1 MSKPISSTPR
11 SDPQSET
18 DTETSSRVSTTSS
31 SEQGSAS
38 EDGSEKLER
47 APLMTTRQTSNAAL
61 TTPVK
66 HNTNS
71 SAPPQAAMTSSSPTV
86 KNRQTG
92 DQKIARYGQAH
103 NLPAYQ
109 RDTDIK
115 KIKIEKE
122 GGAAD
127 IQQAPKPD
135 NRWDKFTKA
144 VTMDGK
150 LSLKNSR
157 EIEMSE
163 LAAWLR
169 TSPTSLRALT
179 ITDCNMGDGDAITLS
194 GALLVNTSLSELDL
208 SSNAIGAKGAAAL
221 ADALKVN
228 KTLSSLN
235 LRQNSIGAKGAA
247 ALADALKV
255 NKTLSRLN
263 LPQNSIGPEGTV
275 ALANALKVN
284 TTLIK
289 LDVARNLSG
298 SEGAL
303 ALANALKVNRT
314 LITVEFDLLGNPRFF
329 DDTEFWEIRQ
339 KIDDLLERNRHRKKL
354 LPDAEGGLHL
364 FMRHSPVLRDVFVPK
379 DVVTVL
385 NQHLPNDVLAFFAK
399 EGEKTLPASA
409 PSITTTTSNST
420 TTTTN
425 TSDSTTQTTLITS
438 PVALT
443 TDPSSSIPS
452 MTESTATEATINALL
467 AAPSPDVALL
477 RWIDGHVNPAAT
489 LNWVDPANGFTLLHY
504 AVEVQ
509 QIPVIR
515 SLLIRGIDRKKQDH
529 NNQTASQLAQA
540 RADSSSSGVA
550 ADIAALLRRVENNRG
565 YL

>member
-1 MSKPISSTPR
+1 MERAQRETVMSNRIPSTPR
-11 SDPQSET
+11 RNSQYET
-18 DTETSSRVSTTSS
+18 DTETRSLVSTTSS

-38 EDGSEKLER
+38 EDGSEKSAQ
-47 APLMTTRQTSNAAL
+47 APVMKTRQTSDVAP
-61 TTPVK
+61 TTPVT
-66 HNTNS
+66 HNTTS
-71 SAPPQAAMTSSSPTV
+71 SAPPQATMTSSSPTA

-92 DQKIARYGQAH
+92 DQKRARSGQAH

-109 RDTDIK
+109 LDTDIK
-115 KIKIEKE
+115 KIKTEKE

-127 IQQAPKPD
+127 TQQAPKPD
-135 NRWDKFTKA
+135 NRWGKFTKA

-194 GALLVNTSLSELDL
+194 GALLVNTSLSGLDL
-208 SSNAIGAKGAAAL
+208 SSNA
-221 ADALKVN
+221 
-228 KTLSSLN
+228 
-235 LRQNSIGAKGAA
+235 IGAKGAA

-314 LITVEFDLLGNPRFF
+314 LITVEFDLFGNPHFF

-339 KIDDLLERNRHRKKL
+339 KIDDLLESNRQRKKL

-364 FMRHSPVLRDVFVPK
+364 FVRHSPVLRDVFIPK

-399 EGEKTLPASA
+399 EGEKTLSASA

-420 TTTTN
+420 TTTTT
-425 TSDSTTQTTLITS
+425 TSNSTTQTTLITS

-443 TDPSSSIPS
+443 TSPASAPPVSAQP
-452 MTESTATEATINALL
+452 TANEATINALL

-477 RWIDGHVNPAAT
+477 RWIDGHANPSAT

-504 AVEVQ
+504 AVAAQ
-509 QIPVIR
+509 QIAVVR
-515 SLLIRGIDRKKQDH
+515 SLMIRGIDRTKADH
-529 NNQTASQLAQA
+529 NNQTAAELARR
-540 RADSSSSGVA
+540 RADSSSSTVVA
-550 ADIAALLRRVENNRG
+550 AIAALFQ
-565 YL
+565 

>member
-1 MSKPISSTPR
+1 
-11 SDPQSET
+11 
-18 DTETSSRVSTTSS
+18 
-31 SEQGSAS
+31 
-38 EDGSEKLER
+38 
-47 APLMTTRQTSNAAL
+47 
-61 TTPVK
+61 
-66 HNTNS
+66 
-71 SAPPQAAMTSSSPTV
+71 
-86 KNRQTG
+86 
-92 DQKIARYGQAH
+92 
-103 NLPAYQ
+103 
-109 RDTDIK
+109 
-115 KIKIEKE
+115 
-122 GGAAD
+122 
-127 IQQAPKPD
+127 
-135 NRWDKFTKA
+135 
-144 VTMDGK
+144 
-150 LSLKNSR
+150 
-157 EIEMSE
+157 
-163 LAAWLR
+163 
-169 TSPTSLRALT
+169 
-179 ITDCNMGDGDAITLS
+179 
-194 GALLVNTSLSELDL
+194 L

-314 LITVEFDLLGNPRFF
+314 LITVEFDLFGNPHFF

-339 KIDDLLERNRHRKKL
+339 KIDDLLESNRQRKKL

-364 FMRHSPVLRDVFVPK
+364 FVRHSPVLRDVFIPK

-399 EGEKTLPASA
+399 EGEKTLSASA

-420 TTTTN
+420 TTTTT
-425 TSDSTTQTTLITS
+425 TSNSTTQTTLITS

-443 TDPSSSIPS
+443 TSPASAPPVSAQP
-452 MTESTATEATINALL
+452 TANEATINALL

-477 RWIDGHVNPAAT
+477 RWIDGHANPSAT

-504 AVEVQ
+504 AVAAQ
-509 QIPVIR
+509 QIAVVR
-515 SLLIRGIDRKKQDH
+515 SLMIRGIDRTKADH
-529 NNQTASQLAQA
+529 NNQTAAELARR
-540 RADSSSSGVA
+540 RADSSSSTVVA
-550 ADIAALLRRVENNRG
+550 AIAALFQ
-565 YL
+565 

>member
-1 MSKPISSTPR
+1 
-11 SDPQSET
+11 
-18 DTETSSRVSTTSS
+18 
-31 SEQGSAS
+31 
-38 EDGSEKLER
+38 
-47 APLMTTRQTSNAAL
+47 MTTRQTSNAAS
-61 TTPVK
+61 TTPAT

-92 DQKIARYGQAH
+92 DQKRARSGQAH
-103 NLPAYQ
+103 NLPTYQ
-109 RDTDIK
+109 LDTDIK
-115 KIKIEKE
+115 KIKTEKE

-127 IQQAPKPD
+127 TQQAPKPD

-194 GALLVNTSLSELDL
+194 GALLVNTSLSGLDL
-208 SSNAIGAKGAAAL
+208 SSNA
-221 ADALKVN
+221 
-228 KTLSSLN
+228 
-235 LRQNSIGAKGAA
+235 IGAKGAA

-314 LITVEFDLLGNPRFF
+314 LITVEFDLFGNPHFF

-339 KIDDLLERNRHRKKL
+339 KIDDLLERNRQRKKL

-364 FMRHSPVLRDVFVPK
+364 FVRHSPVLRDVFIPK

-420 TTTTN
+420 TTTTT
-425 TSDSTTQTTLITS
+425 TSNSTTQTTLITS

-443 TDPSSSIPS
+443 TSPASAPPVSAQP
-452 MTESTATEATINALL
+452 TANEATINALL

-477 RWIDGHVNPAAT
+477 RWIDGHANPSAT

-504 AVEVQ
+504 AVAAQ
-509 QIPVIR
+509 QIAVVR
-515 SLLIRGIDRKKQDH
+515 SLMIRGIDRTKADH
-529 NNQTASQLAQA
+529 NNQTAAELARR
-540 RADSSSSGVA
+540 RADSSSSTVVA
-550 ADIAALLRRVENNRG
+550 AIAALFQ
-565 YL
+565 